1 MCATR
6 LISKLSEVLSGG
18 GNCVVRRKDV
28 TFMQLK
34 KKKLFYCFSA
44 LQDLAVGSR
53 VLTLGVLIPVSM
65 SNTLHSSTALLTI
78 FHQKMQ
84 QRSYYVFSFFP
95 ACMSGPSRY

>member
-34 KKKLFYCFSA
+34 KKKNFFIVSLRFKTWQLA
-44 LQDLAVGSR
+44 L
-53 VLTLGVLIPVSM
+53 
-65 SNTLHSSTALLTI
+65 
-78 FHQKMQ
+78 
-84 QRSYYVFSFFP
+84 
-95 ACMSGPSRY
+95 AC